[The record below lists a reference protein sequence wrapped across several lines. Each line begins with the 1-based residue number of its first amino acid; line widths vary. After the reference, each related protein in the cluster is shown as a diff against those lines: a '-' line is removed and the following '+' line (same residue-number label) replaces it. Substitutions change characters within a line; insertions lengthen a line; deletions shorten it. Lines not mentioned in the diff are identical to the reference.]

1 MTQAQKTAKAKFK
14 QAIAYRT
21 KTGVSLKEAFA
32 HIYGKKKVVKKAV
45 KKAAP
50 KKKVVKK
57 AVKKSAPKKKVV
69 KKVAKKITG
78 IKEDKMR
85 QAKRPG
91 KRVSKYG
98 NIYTENRSN
107 RSDKGKLL
115 GVGKIYD
122 SAKLSGYKFDNEI
135 IVGRIGNI
143 KQLENFVPQVKVRIT
158 RGKKV
163 LTDKI
168 KSINDVVSILRRFIG
183 KSQIQTQEFFAVMYL
198 NNNAN
203 VLGVYLIGMGGYTS
217 VVAEKRLIMSA
228 GLRLGATSMI
238 LCHNHPSGNLIPS
251 NADKEYTK
259 DFIKLAKIHDMVLMD
274 HIILTKDGFTSFIQ
288 EGIL

>member
-1 MTQAQKTAKAKFK
+1 MTQAQKIAKAKFK

-45 KKAAP
+45 KK
-50 KKKVVKK
+50 
-57 AVKKSAPKKKVV
+57 SAPKKKVV
-69 KKVAKKITG
+69 KKIAKKITG

-168 KSINDVVSILRRFIG
+168 KSINDVVNILRRFIG

-259 DFIKLAKIHDMVLMD
+259 DFIKLAKIHDMALMD

>member
-1 MTQAQKTAKAKFK
+1 MTAAQKTAKLKFK
-14 QAIAYRT
+14 QAIAYRQ
-21 KTGVSLKEAFA
+21 KTGVTLKEAFA
-32 HIYGKKKVVKKAV
+32 HIYGKKVGAVK

-50 KKKVVKK
+50 KKKVAKKVDRKVVKKK
-57 AVKKSAPKKKVV
+57 AVKKV
-69 KKVAKKITG
+69 TG
-78 IKEDKMR
+78 IKEDKKR

-91 KRVSKYG
+91 RRISRSG
-98 NIYTENRSN
+98 NIYTENRVN

-122 SAKLSGYKFDNEI
+122 SGKLSGYKFDNEI
-135 IVGRIGNI
+135 IVGRIGNL
-143 KQLENFVPQVKVRIT
+143 KQLEKFIPQVKVRIT

-168 KSINDVVSILRRFIG
+168 KNLDDVVSILRKFIG

-203 VLGVYLIGMGGYTS
+203 VIGVYLIGMGGYTS

-228 GLRLGATSMI
+228 GLRLGATAMI
-238 LCHNHPSGNLIPS
+238 LCHNHPSGNLNPS
-251 NADKEYTK
+251 NADIEYTK
-259 DFIKLAKIHDMVLMD
+259 DFIKLAKIHDMTLTD
-274 HIILTKDGFTSFIQ
+274 HIILTKDGYTSFIQ
-288 EGIL
+288 KGIL